1 MKRSN
6 AAGAEES
13 ALAAS
18 KSVGM
23 ECVVTSRK
31 NSSLKTISFSKPP
44 GSKVWFGSREY
55 QILASRMKLN
65 LA

>member
-18 KSVGM
+18 KSAGM

-31 NSSLKTISFSKPP
+31 NSSLKTISSSKPP
-44 GSKVWFGSREY
+44 GSKVWFGSR
-55 QILASRMKLN
+55 
-65 LA
+65 